1 MTSILK
7 RGKPRRYPALPAIVL
22 NVSAL
27 PNEWL
32 EPIFAGILHMPRRPV
47 AAFSTIAD
55 CGARQAKKTGVP
67 VKARPL
73 LLAPAAPFAIP
84 LPSDDTGK
92 QQAQRPKVLRRL
104 LCVTHRDRI
113 RGRP

>member
-1 MTSILK
+1 
-7 RGKPRRYPALPAIVL
+7 
-22 NVSAL
+22 
-27 PNEWL
+27 
-32 EPIFAGILHMPRRPV
+32 
-47 AAFSTIAD
+47 
-55 CGARQAKKTGVP
+55 VP